1 MKSNLTSEITTVN
14 LALLTLAVD
23 LLKENP
29 AMYRDSKMNR
39 FSLDKRQAA
48 DLSSFSD
55 ERVRQVSRC
64 GRSLFVPVCL
74 NDEERYKDNPHYS
87 GHGNDMI
94 SSCYYDLL
102 VLIRECSRTR
112 PFEAVWRFNL
122 SLDGLDHMARTPLA
136 DLKKKARLSALKL
149 CILPREA
156 SGTVSPRFHAVL
168 YDCQVFAIN

>member
-1 MKSNLTSEITTVN
+1 MKSNLTNEITTVN
-14 LALLTLAVD
+14 LALLTLAID
-23 LLKENP
+23 LLKNP
-29 AMYRDSKMNR
+29 AMHGDSKMNR

-48 DLSSFSD
+48 DLSRFSD

-74 NDEERYKDNPHYS
+74 NDEKSHTDNSHYRE
-87 GHGNDMI
+87 HGNDMI

-102 VLIRECSRTR
+102 VLIRECSSTR

-122 SLDGLDHMARTPLA
+122 SLDGLDHMACTSLA
-136 DLKKKARLSALKL
+136 DLKKKSRLSALKL

-168 YDCQVFAIN
+168 YDCQVFPIN